1 MESKHCKCMLGSVM
15 DLYRSDVAHS
25 CGECLAGGIPVQAA
39 IRRTQAVA
47 RRRLGIGAR
56 LIKNNLN
63 D

>member
-1 MESKHCKCMLGSVM
+1 MLGSVM